1 MTWIFFTRISRSRTT
16 DGDNQ
21 GYRYVIFDD
30 FEGDVKPAIRQA
42 GVRVSRH
49 GGNNQERELKCSG
62 ALLSKLAT
70 LESVI
75 ARDPDNPLNQ

>member
-1 MTWIFFTRISRSRTT
+1 MTWIFSTKISRSRNTNC
-16 DGDNQ
+16 GNQ
-21 GYRYVIFDD
+21 DYRYVICDD

-42 GVRVSRH
+42 GVRISRH
-49 GGNNQERELKCSG
+49 GGNNQERELTCSS